1 ALADVIVVNHHLFFA
16 DLALRSSSAGDAGAA
31 VLPDY
36 DAVIFDE
43 AHAVEEVATE
53 HFGAQLSSH
62 RVSELARDA
71 LNVIPPG
78 RVGRRDLAARRLREG
93 RDFFDAAA
101 ASATD
106 AQRWVLKAGSLEGAE
121 KERLALADLANSLAA
136 ALTGGESEELSLIER
151 RCLAL

>member
-1 ALADVIVVNHHLFFA
+1 LFFA
-16 DLALRSSSAGDAGAA
+16 DLALRSSSAGDTGAA

-71 LNVIPPG
+71 LRVIPPQQLAA
-78 RVGRRDLAARRLREG
+78 RDLASRLLREG
-93 RDFFDAAA
+93 KDFFEAAA
-101 ASATD
+101 ATAAGND
-106 AQRWVLKAGSLEGAE
+106 QRWVLKAGSLKDAE
-121 KERLALADLANSLAA
+121 NERLALADLANSLAA
-136 ALTGGESEELSLIER
+136 ALTGSGSEELALLER